1 MLPNFLSPPTGE
13 KRNSRTET
21 KEKSQIVSR
30 ALSQNRQEA
39 VTTILG
45 KSLVFFF
52 CIVLVSIHAIL
63 QLILKNNLLLLNYK
77 ALKPFQIQI
86 EILFNSQIIFT

>member
-1 MLPNFLSPPTGE
+1 MLPNFLSPPPPPTGE

-52 CIVLVSIHAIL
+52 
-63 QLILKNNLLLLNYK
+63 
-77 ALKPFQIQI
+77 ALSSY
-86 EILFNSQIIFT
+86 LFMQYYN